1 MNIVNMDGVSDINE
15 DPVWFVLRVTYQ
27 RELRAKE
34 YLDSEHIENFVPT
47 KLVRSRGRLGRF
59 VWSREVALHN
69 YVFVRSTKSVIDYLK
84 QYRLPWLR
92 YVMRSRDGSKEILTV
107 PEEQMRN
114 FIAVAG
120 NTDEQVIFL
129 DPEEIDLTCGDR
141 VRILG
146 GAFEG
151 VEGVFVRI
159 NNSRG
164 KRVVVRIDGVAAV
177 ATASIPP
184 ALIEKL

>member
-1 MNIVNMDGVSDINE
+1 MSGVREIQE
-15 DPVWFVLRVTYQ
+15 EPVWFVLRVTYQ

-34 YLDSEHIENFVPT
+34 YLDSERIENFVPT
-47 KLVRSRGRLGRF
+47 KLVRSRGKLGRF
-59 VWSREVALHN
+59 VWTREAALHN
-69 YVFVRSTKSVIDYLK
+69 YVFVRSTKSIVDDLK
-84 QYRLPWLR
+84 RYRLPWLR

-107 PEEQMRN
+107 PEKQMRN

-129 DPEEIDLTCGDR
+129 DPEEIDLTRGDR

-151 VEGVFVRI
+151 VEGIFVRI
-159 NNSRG
+159 NNRSG

-177 ATASIPP
+177 ATASIPS
-184 ALIEKL
+184 ALIEKI